1 MTIMQFFSIII
12 PLTLASA
19 APIISASL
27 GGLFSERSG
36 VVNIG
41 LEGLMMIGAFTAATV
56 TVLVEPTLAEISPT
70 VEALSPFIGI
80 IAGIIASGIFS
91 LIHAYVSI
99 NLRADQVI
107 SGTAINLLAGGITI
121 YLAQIIFKQQRTKT
135 FLNGIMKK
143 EIPVLSKIPV
153 IGDIF
158 FSKVHITSYIVI
170 IIALIVW
177 YVVYK
182 TPFGL
187 RLRAVG
193 EHPGAADSMGVNVYK
208 MRYIGVILSGL
219 FSGLGGSIMVLT
231 QDIQY
236 THATIHGTGFIA
248 LAALIF
254 GKWHPIGVLGAG
266 LFFGFSQA
274 LGVVAYQIPFLSEL
288 PIEFFHAFPYVLTVI
303 ALVVFSGKSVGPKA
317 AGKPYDKGER

>member
-41 LEGLMMIGAFTAATV
+41 LEGLMMVGAFSAATA
-56 TVLVEPTLAEISPT
+56 TVLVEPSLGAWSP
-70 VEALSPFIGI
+70 LIGI
-80 IAGIIASGIFS
+80 LAGIIAAGLFS
-91 LIHAYVSI
+91 IIHAYVSI

-107 SGTAINLLAGGITI
+107 SGTAINLLAGGITV
-121 YLAQIIFKQQRTKT
+121 YLSQIIFNQQRTKA
-135 FLNGIMKK
+135 FLYGIKK
-143 EIPVLSKIPV
+143 NPIPGLSKIPV

-158 FSKVHITSYIVI
+158 FSNVHITSYIVI
-170 IIALIVW
+170 IIAFIVW

-236 THATIHGTGFIA
+236 THVTIHGTGFIA

-266 LFFGFSQA
+266 IFFGFSQA
-274 LGVVAYQIPFLSEL
+274 LGVVAYQIPFLSKL
-288 PIEFFHAFPYVLTVI
+288 PQEFFFAFPYILTVI